1 MADHP
6 QSPSRDE
13 MEAALRRL
21 AEKID
26 FPEAKG
32 LASSV
37 RTTLEEGPL
46 EVSRPSRRIR
56 RGMLGTPSW
65 ATVVAAVVALVAG
78 ILFVS
83 PAART
88 AVAELLGLGGIGIRF
103 GESPPAPPEKS
114 PDLRLGSRTTL
125 EEARSRSAFEV
136 LVPGLPEFA
145 EPDEVYYLP
154 DIPGGQVN
162 LLYRPRA
169 DLPPTALPD
178 IGMLLSQFPG
188 SVSERD
194 VIGKVIP
201 SETRVESVTVGE
213 VAGVWIEGEPH
224 YHFYLD
230 AEGNNRQESI
240 RLAANTLIWVQG
252 GITFRLESA
261 LPKERAI
268 RIASSLR

>member
-1 MADHP
+1 MADRP
-6 QSPSRDE
+6 QSPTRDE
-13 MEAALRRL
+13 MEAALRAL
-21 AEKID
+21 AGEID

-37 RTTLEEGPL
+37 RTTLEQSPPP
-46 EVSRPSRRIR
+46 VYRPSRRIGR
-56 RGMLGTPSW
+56 RVLGAPSW
-65 ATVVAAVVALVAG
+65 ATVAAAVAALVAG
-78 ILFVS
+78 ILLVS

-88 AVAELLGLGGIGIRF
+88 AVADLLGLGGIGIRF
-103 GESPPAPPEKS
+103 GESPPAPPEVS
-114 PDLRLGSRTTL
+114 PDLGLGSRTTL
-125 EEARSRSAFEV
+125 EEARRRASFEV

-154 DIPGGQVN
+154 DVPGGQVN

-178 IGMLLSQFPG
+178 IGMLLSQFRG

-194 VIGKVIP
+194 VMGKVIP
-201 SETRVESVTVGE
+201 SGTRIDAVTVGD
-213 VAGVWIEGEPH
+213 VPGVWIEGELH

-230 AEGNNRQESI
+230 AEGKQRQETI
-240 RLAANTLIWVQG
+240 RLAANTLIWVRS

-261 LPKERAI
+261 LSKEQATH
-268 RIASSLR
+268 IAASLR